1 MSQDNSNKIVIFVIQ
16 RYNVYIRITVEEIM
30 EIKVE
35 NLGVITEGKIELK
48 KNVVN
53 IKYGINGSG
62 KAQFLKVLNF
72 LLKVK
77 I

>member
-1 MSQDNSNKIVIFVIQ
+1 
-16 RYNVYIRITVEEIM
+16 M

-48 KNVVN
+48 KHVVN

-62 KAQFLKVLNF
+62 KSRISKGIELS
-72 LLKVK
+72 VK
-77 I
+77 G

>member
-53 IKYGINGSG
+53 IKYGINEIGR
-62 KAQFLKVLNF
+62 AHV
-72 LLKVK
+72 
-77 I
+77 